1 MQDQRNELDIET
13 VGEAFHRAPEEH
25 SAKNQK
31 GGGLTL
37 GLDTGSQKG
46 KATHVAEDI
55 EVRRGG
61 ALDSDK
67 CRPC

>member
-1 MQDQRNELDIET
+1 MRDRRNELDIKT

-37 GLDTGSQKG
+37 GLDTGSQQG
-46 KATHVAEDI
+46 KATRVAEDV
-55 EVRRGG
+55 EVRQGG
-61 ALDSDK
+61 ALDSD
-67 CRPC
+67 RWR